1 MTSSGPSPTAP
12 DHRDLQAP
20 TKRLTQTRQARDV
33 ALALLGAATFAG
45 LVCLVLAIQLRAW
58 QPAVIAASILPYG
71 AAVVFG
77 LRLFRQNHFETGT
90 WIIVSGLSFLCLIVT
105 GLVEAIGFILGP
117 LLVML
122 VLLVTSQTLPWKQAR
137 RAVLASII
145 IGLAISVLDQIKLPF
160 RLSFPGLTIF
170 TVMLAAIIGFLACG
184 FLMVRQFRY
193 YALRAKLIVVLLAAS
208 VISATTVSLVLIL
221 NTRQVLIDKANQTL
235 FAAATSTADR
245 LDNFVQGSV
254 EAIQVEAKLPG
265 LIDFLTLPAAQQ
277 LNSAQSERAM
287 NELRAL
293 LASKVQLYIRSYA
306 LLDRSG
312 RNVADTNPDDIGTD
326 ESKRDYFLDPMQ
338 DEQTYISPVEFEETN
353 ESTLYFSTPVRNDR
367 EEVIGLLRVRY
378 KAVILQHWIAL
389 NNEQAGLQSF
399 AALLDENHILL
410 AHGLKLEL
418 VAQSIMPLQSARAAQ
433 LQSLHRLPKLP
444 LDSLALNLPDLE
456 AGLDHATSQPFFE
469 AALTPFDDRPSSAA
483 VVPMKTRPAWSVV
496 FFQPQAVFLAPV
508 EDQTRATT
516 LLACVMACV
525 ITGAA
530 LVLSQRI
537 MRPIARLTA
546 VARKVA
552 AGDLR
557 VRARV
562 ESNDEIGV
570 LATTFNSM
578 TGRLQTLIQSLEQQV
593 ARLTS
598 TQTALRESED
608 RFRTIFEAV
617 NDAVLV
623 YDLATC
629 RILDVNHKTCEMYG
643 YTRSEICQLNTQDL
657 SSGAPPYTH
666 AEALGWMQKAAGGE
680 PQIFE
685 WRAKAKDGRLFWVE
699 ENIRRATIGGQ
710 ERLLVAARDI
720 TERKMARENVIEREQ
735 ALRRQNEYLSALHAT
750 TLALID
756 RLDLSDLLEAI
767 VGRAGLLLGMP
778 HGFIDLIM
786 PDAGYA
792 EVRVGVGIYN
802 QLAGYR
808 TPINEGVSGR
818 VWQTGQPFRI
828 EDYDVWPERPLNFPT
843 GLLHTL
849 VGVPL
854 KSGSQV
860 IGVLGLA
867 HAEAGLTIN
876 DEQVDLLSRFAEL
889 ASIALDNAR
898 LYTAAQHELQERQR
912 VEAELRLSEEK
923 FYKAFHSTP
932 VMMTIENSEDQF
944 IDVNKAFVETLGYS
958 RAEVIGQRVSELPI
972 WESSEDRERI
982 KRAFGSQDTLKDLEL
997 RFRHKLGQ
1005 TGVILMSAEK
1015 IELNGRAHI
1024 LTAML
1029 DITERKRAEA
1039 EREALI
1045 QELENKNA
1053 ELERFAYTVS
1063 HDLKSPLIT
1072 IRGFLGFLEE
1082 DARAGRLDRLKAD
1095 IARIENATSK
1105 MQLLLNDLL
1114 DLSRVGRLINP
1125 PEEVSLQVLV
1135 REALALV
1142 AGRIAG
1148 RKVQIEIAPGLSTV
1162 YGDHARLLEVMQNLL
1177 DNAVKFMGDQ
1187 PQPRVEIGQR
1197 AAETGLPVYY
1207 VRDNGIGIERRYHQK
1222 VFGLFDKLEVNSE
1235 GTGVGLALVKRI
1247 IEVHGGHV
1255 WIESA
1260 GSGTGTTVCFTLPAP
1275 PLIPT
1280 QQESQDAQ

>member
-1 MTSSGPSPTAP
+1 MIA
-12 DHRDLQAP
+12 
-20 TKRLTQTRQARDV
+20 
-33 ALALLGAATFAG
+33 
-45 LVCLVLAIQLRAW
+45 
-58 QPAVIAASILPYG
+58 AVILAFG

-77 LRLFRQNHFETGT
+77 LRQFRQNHFETGT
-90 WIIVSGLSFLCLIVT
+90 WIIVSGLSILFLIVT
-105 GLVEAIGFILGP
+105 GLVEAIGFILG
-117 LLVML
+117 LMLIIL

-137 RAVLASII
+137 RAVLVSII
-145 IGLAISVLDQIKLPF
+145 IGLAIIALDQIELPF
-160 RLSFPGLTIF
+160 RMLFPGPTIY
-170 TVMLAAIIGFLACG
+170 TVMLTSIIGCLACG
-184 FLMVRQFRY
+184 LLMARQFRY
-193 YALRAKLIVVLLAAS
+193 YTLRAKLILVLLAAG
-208 VISATTVSLVLIL
+208 VISAATVSFVLIL

-245 LDNFVQGSV
+245 LDNFVQGNV
-254 EAIQVEAKLPG
+254 EAIQVEARLPG
-265 LIDFLTLPAAQQ
+265 LTDFLNLPAARQ
-277 LNSAQSERAM
+277 LNSMQGERAI

-293 LASKVQLYIRSYA
+293 ASKDQLFVRSYA

-312 RNVADTNPDDIGTD
+312 KNIADTHPGDVGTD
-326 ESKRDYFLDPMQ
+326 ESRRDYFLTPMQ
-338 DEQTYISPVEFEETN
+338 DGRPYASPVEFEETN
-353 ESTLYFSTPVRNDR
+353 ESALYFSTPVRNDR

-378 KAVILQHWIAL
+378 TAIILQHLVAL
-389 NNEQAGLQSF
+389 NNGQAGSQSF
-399 AALLDENHILL
+399 AVLLDENHILL

-418 VAQSIMPLQSARAAQ
+418 VAQSIVPLDPARAAQ
-433 LQSLHRLPKLP
+433 LQSLRRLPRLP
-444 LDSLALNLPDLE
+444 LESLSVNLPDLE
-456 AGLDHATSQPFFE
+456 AGLNHAATRPFFE
-469 AALTPFDDRPSSAA
+469 AAPTPFDDRPSSAA
-483 VVPMKTRPAWSVV
+483 VAPMKTQPAWSVV

-516 LLACVMACV
+516 LLACVIACL

-530 LVLSQRI
+530 LALSQRI
-537 MRPIARLTA
+537 MRPITRLTA

-552 AGDLR
+552 AGDLMA
-557 VRARV
+557 RARV

-570 LATTFNSM
+570 LATAFNSM
-578 TGRLQTLIQSLEQQV
+578 TGRLQILIQSLEQQV

-617 NDAVLV
+617 NDAVFV
-623 YDLATC
+623 YDLATG
-629 RILDVNHKTCEMYG
+629 RILDVNRKTCEMYG

-657 SSGAPPYTH
+657 SSGEPPYTQP
-666 AEALGWMQKAAGGE
+666 EALGWMQKAAGGE

-685 WRAKAKDGRLFWVE
+685 WQAKAKDGRLFWVE
-699 ENIRRATIGGQ
+699 ENMRRATIGGQ

-720 TERKMARENVIEREQ
+720 TERKIARENVIQREQ

-767 VGRAGLLLGMP
+767 VWRAGALLGMP
-778 HGFIDLIM
+778 HGFIDLIR

-818 VWQTGQPFRI
+818 VWQTGLPFRI
-828 EDYDVWPERPLNFPT
+828 EDFDAWPERPVNFPT

-867 HAEAGLTIN
+867 HAEAGLTIS

-912 VEAELRLSEEK
+912 VEAELRISEEK

-932 VMMTIENSEDQF
+932 VMMTIEDSEGRY
-944 IDVNKAFVETLGYS
+944 IDVNQAFVGTLGYS
-958 RAEVIGQRVSELPI
+958 RDEVIGQRASELQI
-972 WESSEDRERI
+972 WERPEDRELVR
-982 KRAFGSQDTLKDLEL
+982 RTFETSGAVKDREL
-997 RFRHKLGQ
+997 HFRRQSGQ
-1005 TGVILMSAEK
+1005 VGVILMSAEK
-1015 IELNGRAHI
+1015 IELNGRAHT
-1024 LTAML
+1024 LTAAL

-1039 EREALI
+1039 ERETLI
-1045 QELENKNA
+1045 QELEGKNA
-1053 ELERFAYTVS
+1053 ELERFTYTVS

-1072 IRGFLGFLEE
+1072 IRGFLGFMEE
-1082 DARAGRLDRLKAD
+1082 DARAGKLDRLKAD

-1125 PEEVSLQVLV
+1125 PEEISLQALV
-1135 REALALV
+1135 HEALALV

-1148 RKVQIEIAPGLSTV
+1148 RKVQIEIMPGQSTV

-1187 PQPRVEIGQR
+1187 PRPYIEIGER

-1260 GSGTGTTVCFTLPAP
+1260 GPGTGTTVCFTLPAK
-1275 PLIPT
+1275 PLTPT
-1280 QQESQDAQ
+1280 QQESKDAQ